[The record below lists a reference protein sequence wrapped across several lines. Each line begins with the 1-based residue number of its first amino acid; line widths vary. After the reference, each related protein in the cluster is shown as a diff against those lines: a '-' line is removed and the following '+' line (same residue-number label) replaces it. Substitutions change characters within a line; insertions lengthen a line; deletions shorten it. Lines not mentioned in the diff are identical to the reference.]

1 MSLEY
6 KIFRMMCT
14 KNDKKRDKGRTIP
27 ESVEYK
33 RDIRYGRH
41 RKYHTLDI
49 CWPKVYDGK
58 PVGELG
64 RDIRLPVIIS
74 VHGGAYVYGTKEV
87 YQFYAASLAEQGFA
101 VVNFDYRLAP
111 KDKFPAPLEDLNLVL
126 IWLMKHKDQY
136 PVDLD
141 KVFMVGD
148 SAGAQL
154 ASQYG
159 AIYSSREYR
168 QVMGFKKP
176 KINLRGLG
184 LNCGMYDMKEFVAK
198 TSLKGTLGDYVTKH
212 PEDFGDKL
220 DVLKYITKDYPPS
233 YLISAKGDFLLE
245 NCEPMA
251 KLLNEK
257 GVKCAYKIY
266 GDEKTGHVFHVDVG
280 NEIGR
285 QANRDQLD
293 FFKGLL

>member
-1 MSLEY
+1 MSLEGR
-6 KIFRMMCT
+6 IFSAMCT
-14 KNDKKRDKGRTIP
+14 KSDKKRDKGRTIP
-27 ESVEYK
+27 EGVEYN
-33 RDIRYGRH
+33 RSIRYGRH

-49 CWPKVYDGK
+49 CWPKKYDGK
-58 PVGELG
+58 PVG
-64 RDIRLPVIIS
+64 DDVKLPVIIS
-74 VHGGAYVYGTKEV
+74 IHGGGYVYGTKEV
-87 YQFYAASLAEQGFA
+87 YQFYAAELAEQGFA

-126 IWLMKHKDQY
+126 IWLMKHKDEY
-136 PVDLD
+136 PIDLD

-148 SAGAQL
+148 SAGAQI

-168 QVMGFKKP
+168 QIMGFRKP

-184 LNCGMYDMKEFVAK
+184 LNCGMFDLMDFLAK
-198 TSLKGTLGDYVTKH
+198 AGLKGTMGDYFTKH
-212 PEDFGDKL
+212 PEDFGEKL
-220 DVLKYITKDYPPS
+220 DVVRYIGKDYPPS
-233 YLISAKGDFLLE
+233 YLITAKGDFMME
-245 NCEPMA
+245 NLEPMVQ
-251 KLLNEK
+251 LLREK
-257 GVKCAYKIY
+257 GVKCDYKIY